1 LTLRPHPLH
10 NRDMTPNDAVL
21 DAPRPLSDYEHL
33 TDDELDRRIRAAK
46 AALGTR
52 LTILGH
58 HYQRDE
64 VVKYADFLGDSYR
77 LSQRGAESSADYIVF
92 CGVHFMAESADILAK
107 PAQRVI
113 LPDLG
118 AGCSMAD
125 MADIAD
131 VEDAWEELT
140 RAHGDTFVPIT
151 YMNSTAAIKAFV
163 GRNGG
168 LVCTSSNARAA
179 FEWAWARKPRI
190 FFLPDEHLGRNTGSG
205 LGLPVAEI
213 GMWDPRIDPRQAL
226 AKLPPAPKL
235 VVWRGHCSV
244 HQRFTPEQAEFLRKE
259 IPGIQIICHP
269 ECKYETCQAA
279 DFVGSTDFI
288 LKTIA
293 AAPVGSKWAVGTE
306 IHLVNRLA
314 HEQPDKL
321 VMSMQR
327 NVCACATMY
336 RIDPVHLCWVLEN
349 LAAGVVVNEIVVDEE
364 TIESAKIALG
374 RMLEIR

>member
-1 LTLRPHPLH
+1 MAAPH
-10 NRDMTPNDAVL
+10 AEI
-21 DAPRPLSDYEHL
+21 DAPRPLEAYERLSDA
-33 TDDELDRRIRAAK
+33 ELDQRIRAAK
-46 AALGTR
+46 AALGSR
-52 LTILGH
+52 LLILGH

-64 VVKYADFLGDSYR
+64 IVQYADFLGDSYR
-77 LSQRGAESSADYIVF
+77 LSQRGAQSTAEFIVF
-92 CGVHFMAESADILAK
+92 CGVHFMAESADILAQD
-107 PAQRVI
+107 AQRVI

-131 VEDAWEELT
+131 VEEAWEALT
-140 RAHGDTFVPIT
+140 REFGDTFVPIT

-168 LVCTSSNARAA
+168 LVCTSSNAKAA
-179 FEWAWARKPRI
+179 FEWAWARGERI
-190 FFLPDEHLGRNTGSG
+190 FFLPDEHLGRNTGTA
-205 LGLPVAEI
+205 LGLALDSI
-213 GMWDPRIDPRQAL
+213 GLWDPRLDPRQAL
-226 AKLPPAPKL
+226 AKIPKDTRL

-259 IPGIQIICHP
+259 LPGIRVICHP

-279 DFVGSTDFI
+279 DLVGSTDFI
-288 LKTIA
+288 IKTIEN
-293 AAPVGSKWAVGTE
+293 AAPGSKWAVGTE

-314 HEQPDKL
+314 QRHPDRL

-349 LAAGVVVNEIVVDEE
+349 LAAGHVVNEIVVDAE
-364 TIESAKIALG
+364 TIEWAKVALA

>member
-1 LTLRPHPLH
+1 MSPSAT
-10 NRDMTPNDAVL
+10 T
-21 DAPRPLSDYEHL
+21 DAPRPLEEYERL
-33 TDDELDRRIRAAK
+33 PDADLDSRIRAAK
-46 AALGTR
+46 SALGSR

-64 VVKYADFLGDSYR
+64 VVQYADFLGDSYR
-77 LSQRGAESSADYIVF
+77 LSQRGAESTADYIVF
-92 CGVHFMAESADILAK
+92 CGVHFMAESADILAR

-131 VEDAWEELT
+131 VEEAWDALT
-140 RAHGDTFVPIT
+140 RELGETFVPIT

-163 GRNGG
+163 GRHGG

-179 FEWAWARKPRI
+179 FEWAWARGERI
-190 FFLPDEHLGRNTGSG
+190 FFLPDEHLGRNTGAG
-205 LGLPVAEI
+205 LGVPLANI
-213 GMWDPRIDPRQAL
+213 GMWDPRVDPKRAL
-226 AKLPPAPKL
+226 ATVPKDTRL

-244 HQRFTPEQAEFLRKE
+244 HQRFTPEQAAFLRHE
-259 IPGIQIICHP
+259 IPRIRIICHP
-269 ECKYETCQAA
+269 ECRYETCQAA
-279 DFVGSTDFI
+279 DLVGSTDFI
-288 LKTIA
+288 IKTIEN
-293 AAPVGSKWAVGTE
+293 APPGSKWAIGTE
-306 IHLVNRLA
+306 IHLVTRLA
-314 HEQPDKL
+314 RQNPDRL

-336 RIDPVHLCWVLEN
+336 RIDPVHLCWALEN
-349 LAAGVVVNEIVVDEE
+349 LVAGHVVNEIVVDDP
-364 TIESAKIALG
+364 TIEWAKVALG